1 MPHPFLYKRGLDR
14 HPARQLHGCS
24 RPFADDA
31 FRNTP
36 RGYRYGRPQ
45 KKNFAVSPRHAPLG

>member
-14 HPARQLHGCS
+14 HPGSPASWLQPS
-24 RPFADDA
+24 FADDA
-31 FRNTP
+31 LQKYP

-45 KKNFAVSPRHAPLG
+45 KKNFAVAPRHAPLS